1 MRELRIRVTVVV
13 VVFDAPASSV
23 IRRAS
28 QHFWE
33 TMTENPTARTVV
45 MTAASNSPSTMSRVS
60 DGMSV
65 ITIDR
70 IAVDQAN
77 PIAHND
83 PFKIA

>member
-1 MRELRIRVTVVV
+1 MRELRIRVTVA
-13 VVFDAPASSV
+13 VVFDEPASSV
-23 IRRAS
+23 RRRDS

-33 TMTENPTARTVV
+33 TRTENPTANAVV
-45 MTAASNSPSTMSRVS
+45 MTAASNSPSTISRVS

-70 IAVDQAN
+70 MAVDQAN
-77 PIAHND
+77 PIAQSD

>member
-13 VVFDAPASSV
+13 FDEPTSSV
-23 IRRAS
+23 TRRAS

-33 TMTENPTARTVV
+33 TKTDNPTASTVV

-77 PIAHND
+77 PIAHSV

>member
-13 VVFDAPASSV
+13 VFDEPVSSV
-23 IRRAS
+23 RRRAS

-33 TMTENPTARTVV
+33 TKTDNPTARTVV

-77 PIAHND
+77 PIAQSV